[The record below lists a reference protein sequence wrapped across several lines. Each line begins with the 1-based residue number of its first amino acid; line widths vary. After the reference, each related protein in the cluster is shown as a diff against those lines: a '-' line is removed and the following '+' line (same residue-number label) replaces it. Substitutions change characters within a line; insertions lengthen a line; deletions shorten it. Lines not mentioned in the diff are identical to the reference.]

1 MKKDVAYMSTVEGMM
16 DRIKQLEGY
25 FNAPD
30 IAMALHEGQR
40 VAVLISR
47 PKTTDPLT
55 YQAQHIGGDKAGK
68 NIIVPHDA
76 LTFLDPVVVTTQ
88 GYIQGLTDRIKELEG
103 SRDWYKDAY
112 ETVTGDTNPL

>member
-1 MKKDVAYMSTVEGMM
+1 MNTNTVQIDIVKAME

-25 FNAPD
+25 FNAPN
-30 IAMALHEGQR
+30 IAMATYEGEK

-55 YQAQHIGGDKAGK
+55 YQAQHIGGDKAGV

-88 GYIQGLTDRIKELEG
+88 SYIQGLTDRIKELEEKIG
-103 SRDWYKDAY
+103 AMRR
-112 ETVTGDTNPL
+112 